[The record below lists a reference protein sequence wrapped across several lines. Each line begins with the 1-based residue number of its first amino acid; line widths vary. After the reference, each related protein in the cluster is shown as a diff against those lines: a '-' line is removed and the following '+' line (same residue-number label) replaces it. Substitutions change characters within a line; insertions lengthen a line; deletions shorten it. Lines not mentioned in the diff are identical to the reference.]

1 MSTPVRKPN
10 VPPTRK
16 HKPPTGTEFDAPYP
30 KTPKTYHGE
39 ARARSQAGSPRNCG
53 VWNTSKGIDLEGMI
67 FEPDAARAY
76 AKMVLAA
83 ADECDRMRAAEALK
97 KGG

>member
-1 MSTPVRKPN
+1 MSIVRKPN
-10 VPPTRK
+10 VPPARK
-16 HKPPTGTEFDAPYP
+16 HKAPTGTEFDAPYP
-30 KTPKTYHGE
+30 KTVKTYHGE
-39 ARARSQAGSPRNCG
+39 VKYVSQGGMHSTAT
-53 VWNTSKGIDLEGMI
+53 VWNTERGIDLEGMT